1 MDKIQWKH
9 RLLGTLLFLIYLA
22 GLSYFLFFAEALG
35 RQGRVNANLRYNLV
49 LFREI
54 WRFWHCRDILG
65 YRAFVLNTAGN
76 VLAFV
81 PFGFFLPIVSA
92 RRHNFFRILIAGF
105 LFSGLIETVQL
116 ATRLGS
122 FDVDDIFLNT
132 IGVVAGYFIFRLAL
146 RRLNREAAE
155 SVS

>member
-54 WRFWHCRDILG
+54 WSFW
-65 YRAFVLNTAGN
+65 Y
-76 VLAFV
+76 
-81 PFGFFLPIVSA
+81 
-92 RRHNFFRILIAGF
+92 
-105 LFSGLIETVQL
+105 
-116 ATRLGS
+116 
-122 FDVDDIFLNT
+122 
-132 IGVVAGYFIFRLAL
+132 
-146 RRLNREAAE
+146 
-155 SVS
+155 

>member
-54 WRFWHCRDILG
+54 WRFWHYRDILG

-76 VLAFV
+76 VLAVV
-81 PFGFFLPIVSA
+81 PFGFFLP
-92 RRHNFFRILIAGF
+92 
-105 LFSGLIETVQL
+105 GLIETVQL

>member
-54 WRFWHCRDILG
+54 WRFWHYRDILG

-116 ATRLGS
+116 
-122 FDVDDIFLNT
+122 IFLNT